1 MKEHDFVQ
9 LLQKRASEQ
18 KRALDAVPFP
28 KVFAFV
34 IEWLSDHPWRY
45 LIPLAFLISLF
56 LRGIIG
62 HEYTNF
68 VLWIFRSI

>member
-9 LLQKRASEQ
+9 LLQERARAQ
-18 KRALDAVPFP
+18 KKELDAVPFP
-28 KVFAFV
+28 RFFSFV
-34 IEWLSDHPWRY
+34 LVWLSDHPWRF
-45 LIPLAFLISLF
+45 LIPLAFIISLL

-62 HEYTNF
+62 HAYTEF